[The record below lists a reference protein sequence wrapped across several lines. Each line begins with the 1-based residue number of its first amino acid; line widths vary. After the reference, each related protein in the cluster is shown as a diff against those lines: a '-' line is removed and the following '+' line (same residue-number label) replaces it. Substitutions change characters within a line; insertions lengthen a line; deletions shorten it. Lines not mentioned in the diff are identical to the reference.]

1 MSNENSFGEKLP
13 YITRAQEQYLM
24 DREESKKYIN
34 PFRNH
39 IQQIEKWRKKLESP
53 EASWDL
59 AALIASGKQFPYP
72 FPVQKDG
79 VSTIETRYK
88 IPDNELLIGFKT
100 FQVLISLYSFC
111 GEYTFAKWK
120 DTVRCKEYFYFAAY
134 CEEKLCHWPQEDQY
148 LITMYAVS
156 LKAIDKFM
164 MAVIADAEDSFVH
177 TLGDILMLPEHN
189 LKKQRYANPIGKATI
204 FLAYGDD
211 KEARRHAKQLLALEN
226 TAKKRPKTWL
236 SYAQGLMAVL
246 DGDTEGVNNALYN
259 YISCL
264 RGTGE
269 PDKYGD
275 APVLLAN
282 YAVFLAKMA
291 VRRGLEVTID
301 TIDCP
306 KELMQTVPM
315 DYSHLDLPRPKYGFP
330 WEK

>member
-1 MSNENSFGEKLP
+1 MSNENRFGEKLP
-13 YITRAQEQYLM
+13 YITKAQEQYLM
-24 DREESKKYIN
+24 DREESKKYTN
-34 PFRNH
+34 AFRH
-39 IQQIEKWRKKLESP
+39 YLQLIEKWKKELESP

-59 AALIASGKQFPYP
+59 AELIASGKQFPYS
-72 FPVQKDG
+72 FPVRKDG
-79 VSTIETRYK
+79 VLTMETQYK

-100 FQVLISLYSFC
+100 FLNLISGYAFC
-111 GEYTFAKWK
+111 GAYTFAKWK
-120 DTVRCKEYFYFAAY
+120 DTVRCKEYFYLAAY
-134 CEEKLCHWPQEDQY
+134 CEEKLCHWPQEDQF
-148 LITMYAVS
+148 LTTMYAVS
-156 LKAIDKFM
+156 LQAIEKFV

-189 LKKQRYANPIGKATI
+189 IKKQRYANPIGKATI

-211 KEARRHAKQLLALEN
+211 KEARRHAKQLLTLEEK
-226 TAKKRPKTWL
+226 AKKRPKTWL

-246 DGDTEGVNNALYN
+246 DGDTEGVNTALYN
-259 YISCL
+259 YVSFL

-269 PDKYGD
+269 PGKYGD

-282 YAVFLAKMA
+282 YAIFLAKMA
-291 VRRGLEVTID
+291 VRRGMEVTID

-306 KELMQTVPM
+306 RELMQTVPM